1 MIVKVTLEYQLQRKE
16 GESHKGKK
24 SGGKRSRKDDRG
36 KEVTGNENEETR

>member
-1 MIVKVTLEYQLQRKE
+1 MIVKVTLEYQLQRRRGNHTKE
-16 GESHKGKK
+16 T